1 MFADCSMFALET
13 CDAHAVSCTNCTKEI
28 IFQPPHCNRF
38 YDNISNC
45 ASLNSL
51 SSVASIV
58 LFSVLRGVEVTF
70 FCISVLCV
78 TKMLFTTDSEC
89 CIFIVSL
96 RTRVQKYSHVKECK
110 YTALSKVCLDP
121 CIKYGFLMFAETGNK
136 REKRAN

>member
-1 MFADCSMFALET
+1 MFALET

-58 LFSVLRGVEVTF
+58 LFSVLRGVEVTLF
-70 FCISVLCV
+70 LHFCFVCDENAFHHRFRVLY
-78 TKMLFTTDSEC
+78 
-89 CIFIVSL
+89 IYSL
-96 RTRVQKYSHVKECK
+96 SQRTRVQIYSHVKECK

-121 CIKYGFLMFAETGNK
+121 YIKYAFLMLAESGNK
-136 REKRAN
+136 RGKCAN